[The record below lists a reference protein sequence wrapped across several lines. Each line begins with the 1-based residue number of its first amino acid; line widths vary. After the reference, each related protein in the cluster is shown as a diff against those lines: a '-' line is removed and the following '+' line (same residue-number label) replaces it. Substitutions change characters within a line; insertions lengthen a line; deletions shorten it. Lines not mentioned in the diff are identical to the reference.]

1 MGLIIDPLHVT
12 LLLSII
18 FCSLVA
24 GLLFGFAIIVMPGI
38 AKLDDKNYL
47 LAFKHMDGII
57 QNNQPLFILV
67 WAGSILSIIIT
78 LTLGIMNLSGTQI
91 YLLVFASILYL
102 FGVQLPTFR
111 FNIPLNNSIQHLDI
125 ESLEESEVASSRVD
139 FEISWNRWNKIRTVN
154 AILTVSMLLLLLI
167 RY

>member
-1 MGLIIDPLHVT
+1 MEPLHVALMLT
-12 LLLSII
+12 IML
-18 FCSLVA
+18 CSLVA
-24 GLLFGFAIIVMPGI
+24 GLLFGFAIVVMPGI
-38 AKLDDKNYL
+38 AKLTDKEYL

-78 LTLGIMNLSGTQI
+78 LILGMMNLSGTQI

-111 FNIPLNNSIQHLDI
+111 FNIPLNNSLQNLDV
-125 ESLEESEVASSRVD
+125 ESLEESEATSFRVD
-139 FEISWNRWNKIRTVN
+139 FEIPWNRWNKIRTVN
-154 AILTVSMLLLLLI
+154 AILAVSMLLLLLI
-167 RY
+167 GY

>member
-1 MGLIIDPLHVT
+1 MLTIML
-12 LLLSII
+12 
-18 FCSLVA
+18 CSLVA
-24 GLLFGFAIIVMPGI
+24 GLLFGFAIVVMPGI
-38 AKLDDKNYL
+38 AKLTDKEYL
-47 LAFKHMDGII
+47 LTFKHMDGII

-125 ESLEESEVASSRVD
+125 GSLEESEVASSRVD

>member
-1 MGLIIDPLHVT
+1 MALVLTIML
-12 LLLSII
+12 
-18 FCSLVA
+18 CSLVA
-24 GLLFGFAIIVMPGI
+24 GLLFGFAVVVMPGI
-38 AKLDDKNYL
+38 AKLTDKEYL

-78 LTLGIMNLSGTQI
+78 LILGIMNLGGTQI
-91 YLLVFASILYL
+91 YLMVFASILYL

-125 ESLEESEVASSRVD
+125 ESLEESEAKSSRID
-139 FEISWNRWNKIRTVN
+139 FEIPWNRWNKIRTVN
-154 AILTVSMLLLLLI
+154 AILSVSMLLLLLI

>member
-1 MGLIIDPLHVT
+1 MVLMLTIML
-12 LLLSII
+12 
-18 FCSLVA
+18 CSLVA
-24 GLLFGFAIIVMPGI
+24 GLLFGFAIVVMPGI
-38 AKLDDKNYL
+38 AKLADKEYL

-78 LTLGIMNLSGTQI
+78 LILGMMNLSGTQI

-111 FNIPLNNSIQHLDI
+111 FNIPLNNSLQNLDF
-125 ESLEESEVASSRVD
+125 ESLEESEATSSRVA
-139 FEISWNRWNKIRTVN
+139 FEIPWNRWNKIRTVN
-154 AILTVSMLLLLLI
+154 AILTVSMLLVLLI

>member
-1 MGLIIDPLHVT
+1 MVLMLTIML
-12 LLLSII
+12 
-18 FCSLVA
+18 CSLVA
-24 GLLFGFAIIVMPGI
+24 GLLFGFAIVVMPGI
-38 AKLDDKNYL
+38 AKLTDKEYL

-78 LTLGIMNLSGTQI
+78 LILGIMNLSGTQT
-91 YLLVFASILYL
+91 YLLVFASIVYL

-111 FNIPLNNSIQHLDI
+111 FNIPLNNSLQNLDF
-125 ESLEESEVASSRVD
+125 ELLEESEATSSRVA
-139 FEISWNRWNKIRTVN
+139 FEIPWNRWNKIRTVN
-154 AILTVSMLLLLLI
+154 AILAVSMLLLLLI